1 MGADGSFSA
10 YFDDDDMFFGQCVTA
25 YGTLA
30 DGVASAEMAG

>member
-1 MGADGSFSA
+1 
-10 YFDDDDMFFGQCVTA
+10 MFFGHCVVV